1 MSEELINSNTEAS
14 ASSSHRHG
22 RQPTIASQ
30 TSFVDINRVH
40 RDSLPCDEKIL
51 KKLIRKYDISRFFSK
66 RLMRLYDFK
75 IVFILD
81 DSGSMN
87 KLLQESPLNKGA
99 YKATRWDELQEFMH
113 ISIEIASIL
122 NEDGCDVYF
131 LNRPMAKNVKQFDE
145 LKRSFQI
152 KPSGL
157 TPITMILNK
166 VLKNNMPNELNER
179 KLLVIIVTDGEPT
192 NIEGR

>member
-1 MSEELINSNTEAS
+1 MSEELINSITEAS
-14 ASSSHRHG
+14 ASSSHRHR

-30 TSFVDINRVH
+30 TSFV
-40 RDSLPCDEKIL
+40 SLSRTNDGLQCDEKIL

-66 RLMRLYDFK
+66 RLLRLYDFK

-87 KLLQESPLNKGA
+87 KQLHESPLNKGA
-99 YKATRWDELQEFMH
+99 YKATRWDELQEFMN

-131 LNRPMAKNVKQFDE
+131 LNRPMAKNVKQFEE